1 MVLALEPELA
11 DLIRETKFRVYNAD
25 WLNAV
30 EHGDDRDQVRFKQ
43 AQLGTAASWT
53 LQFEEEEGGESA
65 YHSYGSTWAGQEWL
79 WSHGLKFVGDEE
91 ED

>member
-43 AQLGTAASWT
+43 AQQDAA
-53 LQFEEEEGGESA
+53 
-65 YHSYGSTWAGQEWL
+65 GS
-79 WSHGLKFVGDEE
+79 S
-91 ED
+91 

>member
-30 EHGDDRDQVRFKQ
+30 EHGDDRDQVRFMQ
-43 AQLGTAASWT
+43 AQQGAA
-53 LQFEEEEGGESA
+53 
-65 YHSYGSTWAGQEWL
+65 GS
-79 WSHGLKFVGDEE
+79 S
-91 ED
+91 